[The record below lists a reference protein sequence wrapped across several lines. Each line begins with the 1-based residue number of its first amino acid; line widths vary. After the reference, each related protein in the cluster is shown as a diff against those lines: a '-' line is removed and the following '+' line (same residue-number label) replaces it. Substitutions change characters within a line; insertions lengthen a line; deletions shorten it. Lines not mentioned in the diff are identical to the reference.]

1 MEDLTREPFAG
12 KAKRGADLMKAQ
24 VHPVP
29 GSNRVLE
36 KLITGR
42 WDDQFMVKVPGE
54 IITRDDFFSES
65 WQAYAKERF

>member
-1 MEDLTREPFAG
+1 
-12 KAKRGADLMKAQ
+12 
-24 VHPVP
+24 VHPLP

-42 WDDQFMVKVPGE
+42 WDDQFMVKAPGE
-54 IITRDDFFSES
+54 IITRDDFFSEN